1 MSEHDKDFK
10 TVVKMKLANLHRVLL
25 TVFEEK
31 VQPMLRKLSKGGGF
45 QQYGAFVLVITVLLW
60 YMFAHDFLYLVS
72 MLAEMLRTF
81 GIVLLCL
88 RVVKKTQ
95 SVQGLSLKTQQLYAI
110 VFGTRLLF
118 KLSYEEDYL
127 YAAVELTAFALTCFL
142 VYLMRVPYAASYQSE
157 NDTFKDAY
165 ILVPCLA
172 LAIMLHPT
180 VTGSWFI
187 NVLWAFSTYLESV
200 ALLPQLFVFHSASR
214 TVDNMTSLWIVSLFL
229 SRILEC
235 SFWFIA
241 LFFRGYMRIWSSIVW
256 YVVLTEL
263 VHTLLLLDFVRNF
276 YKCYKQG
283 MSMLLPSAWGMGGGK
298 ESTPFSA
305 PGSGRI
311 D

>member
-1 MSEHDKDFK
+1 MSEHDKDFA
-10 TVVKMKLANLHRVLL
+10 TVARLKFSAFQKAVAAWTEESGQPLL
-25 TVFEEK
+25 K
-31 VQPMLRKLSKGGGF
+31 KLSAGSSAH
-45 QQYGAFVLVITVLLW
+45 YIALVLIMTVLLW

-81 GIVLLCL
+81 GIILLCL

-95 SVQGLSLKTQQLYAI
+95 SVQGLSLKTQQLYAV

-127 YAAVELTAFALTCFL
+127 YAMVELTAFVLTCYL
-142 VYLMRVPYAASYQSE
+142 VYLMRFAYAASYQGE
-157 NDTFKDAY
+157 NDNFKDAY

-172 LAIMLHPT
+172 LAILLHPT
-180 VTGSWFI
+180 VTGVWVI

-235 SFWFIA
+235 SFWFVA

-256 YVVLTEL
+256 YVVLTEV

-283 MSMLLPSAWGMGGGK
+283 MNMLLPSAWGMGGK
-298 ESTPFSA
+298 ETPSFLGSA
-305 PGSGRI
+305 SVRS